1 MVACLLFAS
10 LPKGRPDTTCHAFV
24 GETVVLPCST
34 TSPGKLTLSNSM
46 LFWQIEA
53 DDPQHT
59 IVVHFARNGQD
70 LPQFQ
75 NDHYWG
81 RTSLFFDKMKHG
93 NFSLKLS
100 NVKLLDS
107 AEYSCIYKQTGDHK
121 TQKSNVKLI
130 VSAPSSTEEAPS
142 PSGHSQLSSRS
153 PTDAP
158 CLAMLPLSFYLLVSL
173 GFWHL

>member
-81 RTSLFFDKMKHG
+81 RTSLFFDEMKHG